1 MTSHPEG
8 HFDPLQVELFVQLL
22 QANRNRI
29 YAYILSLVTR
39 KNDADDIMQET
50 TIVMWRKFSQ
60 FQKGTDFI
68 AWALAIARYQVLN
81 YRKKNNN
88 SRLLFGET
96 VLASLENESAEI
108 IQHYDERIDVLKK
121 CVKKLG
127 DNEKRLIFMRYEENC
142 PSRLIAERFGYS
154 IRGINRSLA
163 RIHDALLRCLRR
175 NLAVE

>member
-1 MTSHPEG
+1 MTSPTEG
-8 HFDPLQVELFVQLL
+8 SFDPLQVELFVQLL

-29 YAYILSLVTR
+29 YAYILGLVTR

-60 FQKGTDFI
+60 FQKGTDFV
-68 AWALAIARYQVLN
+68 AWALTIARYQVLN
-81 YRKKNNN
+81 YRKKIPN
-88 SRLLFGET
+88 SRMVFGET
-96 VLASLENESAEI
+96 VMANLENEAAEVI
-108 IQHYDERIDVLKK
+108 KHYDERIDVLKK

-154 IRGINRSLA
+154 IRGINKAIA
-163 RIHDALLRCLRR
+163 RIHDILLRCIRR
-175 NLAVE
+175 NMAAE